1 MLTPCAARN
10 SQAPLRRP
18 SATTDGETTS
28 MASARRTGHSAA
40 RHSRTTLPDSPTDA
54 VDRLLSEEQPT
65 AFVLAPT
72 DLLTIIG
79 RDGCFKHLAPTFPP
93 PFGYTQEELLE
104 QLFVGF
110 IHPEDRPATR
120 TALEKLAQGE
130 PTIGLE
136 NRFRCKDG
144 SYRRLA
150 WTALPTPEGLLYA
163 VARDI
168 TERLQPEEDR
178 ARSLARAQTAG
189 LSQQEEFLTSAC
201 HDLQQPL
208 TVVLAQTQMLLRDLA
223 SDQTLPAD
231 ALATRLAHVLAAAT
245 RMRGMT
251 QDLID
256 ASLQQSGRPLGLLLA
271 RTELVALTRQ
281 AVLEQQLVS
290 ELHHFVFEA
299 EAPSIVVAVDENRAH
314 RVLANLLTNA
324 VKYSPEGG
332 PVRVTL
338 NETSNSA
345 QVIVRDEGVGIP
357 QDDLPHVFD
366 WFHRGSNVVGRF
378 AGTGLGLA
386 SARELVEL
394 YGGAI
399 SVESEEGKGSTFV
412 VRLPLAAGA
421 E

>member
-1 MLTPCAARN
+1 MARAPRTSN
-10 SQAPLRRP
+10 SAPP
-18 SATTDGETTS
+18 
-28 MASARRTGHSAA
+28 HSD
-40 RHSRTTLPDSPTDA
+40 TTLPDSPRDGA
-54 VDRLLSEEQPT
+54 DRSRSDNQAM
-65 AFVLAPT
+65 AFVPAASE
-72 DLLTIIG
+72 LLTIIG

-104 QLFVGF
+104 QPFIGF
-110 IHPEDRPATR
+110 IHPGDQRATSA
-120 TALEKLAQGE
+120 ALEKLAQGE

-136 NRFRCKDG
+136 NRFRCKNG

-150 WTALPTPEGLLYA
+150 WTGLPTPEGLLYA

-178 ARSLARAQTAG
+178 AQSLAREQTARV
-189 LSQQEEFLTSAC
+189 SQQEEFLSSVC

-208 TVVLAQTQMLLRDLA
+208 TVILAQTQMLLRDLA
-223 SDQTLPAD
+223 TDKTLPPD
-231 ALATRLAHVLAAAT
+231 KLGTRLAHIFAAAT

-256 ASLQQSGRPLGLLLA
+256 ASLQHSGRRLALLLA

-290 ELHHFVFEA
+290 DLHQFAFEA
-299 EAPSIVVAVDENRAH
+299 EAPTMVVAVDENRAH
-314 RVLANLLTNA
+314 RVLTNLLTNA
-324 VKYSPEGG
+324 VKYSPDGG

-338 NETSNSA
+338 TETDSSDGKA
-345 QVIVRDEGVGIP
+345 AELIVRDEGVGIP
-357 QDDLPHVFD
+357 RDDLPHVFD
-366 WFHRGSNVVGRF
+366 RFHRGSNVVGRF

-386 SARELVEL
+386 SARALVEL

-412 VRLPLAAGA
+412 VRLPLAACA

>member
-1 MLTPCAARN
+1 MLTSCATRN

-18 SATTDGETTS
+18 SVTNDGETS
-28 MASARRTGHSAA
+28 MARARRTAHSATP
-40 RHSRTTLPDSPTDA
+40 HSGTTLADSPTA
-54 VDRLLSEEQPT
+54 GADRRRSDNQPM
-65 AFVLAPT
+65 AFVPAASE
-72 DLLTIIG
+72 LLTIIG

-93 PFGYTQEELLE
+93 PFGYTQEELL
-104 QLFVGF
+104 QQPFIGF
-110 IHPEDRPATR
+110 IHAADRPATSA
-120 TALEKLAQGE
+120 ALEKLAQGQ

-178 ARSLARAQTAG
+178 ARSLAREQTAG
-189 LSQQEEFLTSAC
+189 LSQQEEFLTSVC

-208 TVVLAQTQMLLRDLA
+208 TVILAQTQMLQRQLA
-223 SDQTLPAD
+223 SDQTLPPD
-231 ALATRLAHVLAAAT
+231 ALATRLAHVFAAAT

-256 ASLQQSGRPLGLLLA
+256 ASLQHSGRPLALLLA

-281 AVLEQQLVS
+281 VVLEQQLVS
-290 ELHHFVFEA
+290 DLHHFVFEA
-299 EAPSIVVAVDENRAH
+299 EAPTIVIAVDENRAH

-332 PVRVTL
+332 PVCVTL
-338 NETSNSA
+338 KEAGKSA
-345 QVIVRDEGVGIP
+345 QLIVRDEGVGIP

-412 VRLPLAAGA
+412 VRLPLAPCA